1 MNDKLNQSDFSIIID
16 YGAVVPVGSPSYNDG
31 RINIELYDRDDY
43 KITIEGETYGI
54 KSDEQYKKIKEY
66 ISINLDKLIDFSKK
80 EDKSFLDNNVYEGVS
95 SFICIKYGQLLI
107 TINGAVNGVIGE
119 FAEKFI
125 SEILE
130 IIVDDETNVSERKVI
145 EHTNDEKK
153 QVINEWKEY
162 LKLDEEEFLWINK
175 NRAYSS
181 KLYNILYSLKHQQ
194 DSDVIYNQYKLV
206 SGCQKYINLFDKEKV
221 TEIVNQLIDL
231 ENNVNTG
238 IGIEKACEFAL
249 NYYGQFGYKS
259 LDIIKD
265 TGDKLLILP
274 QNWERKAEQHPIM
287 IDKASGKIE
296 QCIMPVVVF
305 EDLLSKGISINIPS
319 KYTNKDSK
327 ISSDKSLS
335 IELDSNK
342 ISMISKEIF
351 NKINEL
357 PNSSEFKMLDY
368 LKDYE
373 LETKEMFEVN
383 KKVLD
388 LCHDNNVKVDNL
400 MSGAILG
407 MPWIYPLKKN

>member
-1 MNDKLNQSDFSIIID
+1 MNES
-16 YGAVVPVGSPSYNDG
+16 
-31 RINIELYDRDDY
+31 RI
-43 KITIEGETYGI
+43 
-54 KSDEQYKKIKEY
+54 
-66 ISINLDKLIDFSKK
+66 
-80 EDKSFLDNNVYEGVS
+80 
-95 SFICIKYGQLLI
+95 
-107 TINGAVNGVIGE
+107 
-119 FAEKFI
+119 
-125 SEILE
+125 
-130 IIVDDETNVSERKVI
+130 I
-145 EHTNDEKK
+145 EHTNEEKQ

-162 LKLDEEEFLWINK
+162 LKLDEEEFLWVQK
-175 NRAYSS
+175 NRVYSS
-181 KLYNILYSLKHQQ
+181 KLYNILYSLKQQ
-194 DSDVIYNQYKLV
+194 KSSNVIDKQYELI
-206 SGCQKYINLFDKEKV
+206 SGCQHFINLYDKEKV
-221 TEIVNQLIDL
+221 IEIVNQMIDL
-231 ENNVNTG
+231 ENNDDID
-238 IGIEKACEFAL
+238 IGIEKICENAL
-249 NYYGQFGYKS
+249 NYYGQFGYNS

-265 TGDKLLILP
+265 TGDKLVILP
-274 QNWERKAEQHPIM
+274 QNWERKVGQHPIM

-319 KYTNKDSK
+319 KYTNKNSK

-388 LCHDNNVKVDNL
+388 LCHDNNVKIDNL

-407 MPWIYPLKKN
+407 MPWVYPLKKS